1 MQLAAQQ
8 QQEQNG
14 NEDMPIIDALTSS
27 DQTPHPSTVSRK
39 TPSEALRKMKAQQTL
54 IKQLQ
59 RQLQQTSDA
68 LEDSEH
74 HKAELN
80 ELLQATLNSPAPT
93 RPRETPGP
101 HRLQARA
108 QRPEDIAYQERLHEQ
123 SEGEQDQNAHTSHD
137 TQQPPPMMLDLV
149 KQLAKAMKDTNPSD
163 ITEPSK
169 FSGGYHH

>member
-1 MQLAAQQ
+1 MDHTSATNSDMQHAAQQ

-14 NEDMPIIDALTSS
+14 NEDMPIINALTSS

-68 LEDSEH
+68 LEDSKH

-80 ELLQATLNSPAPT
+80 ELLQATLNSPVLT
-93 RPRETPGP
+93 RPV
-101 HRLQARA
+101 RLQALTGSKHG
-108 QRPEDIAYQERLHEQ
+108 P
-123 SEGEQDQNAHTSHD
+123 NALKTL
-137 TQQPPPMMLDLV
+137 PI
-149 KQLAKAMKDTNPSD
+149 KRGYTNKVNANKNKTRTPHP
-163 ITEPSK
+163 TLKTHPR
-169 FSGGYHH
+169 

>member
-1 MQLAAQQ
+1 MQHAAQQ

-14 NEDMPIIDALTSS
+14 NEDMPIIDAMTSS

-54 IKQLQ
+54 IIQLQ
-59 RQLQQTSDA
+59 RQLQQTCDA

-80 ELLQATLNSPAPT
+80 ELLQATLNSPAHT
-93 RPRETPGP
+93 RPRETLGS

-108 QRPEDIAYQERLHEQ
+108 QRLEDIAYQERLHEQ
-123 SEGEQDQNAHTSHD
+123 SEREQEQNAHTSPD
-137 TQQPPPMMLDLV
+137 TQNPPQMML
-149 KQLAKAMKDTNPSD
+149 TW
-163 ITEPSK
+163 
-169 FSGGYHH
+169 